1 MVKFVFYDRSYMY
14 IQSSILETNAIFMS
28 IFIQIIEGSDTE

>member
-1 MVKFVFYDRSYMY
+1 MVKFVSYDQSYMY
-14 IQSSILETNAIFMS
+14 IQYSILETNAVFMS